1 MSISGRKGKQE
12 APIGKISRQF
22 FSGIALFIVT
32 VHTARLPEWRLRG
45 VQLPVLEHIS
55 SHFHPSV

>member
-32 VHTARLPEWRLRG
+32 
-45 VQLPVLEHIS
+45 EHKA
-55 SHFHPSV
+55 